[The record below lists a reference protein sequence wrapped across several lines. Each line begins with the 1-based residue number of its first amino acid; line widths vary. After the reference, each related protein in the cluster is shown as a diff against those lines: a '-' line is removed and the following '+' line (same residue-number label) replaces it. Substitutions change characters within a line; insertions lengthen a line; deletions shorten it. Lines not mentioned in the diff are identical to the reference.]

1 MKNKVAFKIIKIVLI
16 VLSALTLFGGLFVLS
31 IFSSKEYIASLDS
44 TYNTVKYMWVMWLF
58 LPITIGCLVFGI
70 VMTVRKS
77 KAISNIIVGAIFS
90 FFLFNYGC
98 FTPIFTSQYSTDYS
112 YWKELDATLHINLP
126 EKMSVVIQDYTGG
139 TQTTSDTFL
148 LRYKSTARFESKDDC
163 LAFKTLMNEKW
174 IDSFA
179 NNSVPLSFSIEI
191 GSGFDKYLLYCF
203 DTEEY
208 SPTQFESNN
217 RYVCIAFS
225 EAKTGMY
232 LCEYQV
238 K

>member
-16 VLSALTLFGGLFVLS
+16 VLSALTLFGGLLVLS

-44 TYNTVKYMWVMWLF
+44 MYNTVKYMWVMWLF

-70 VMTVRKS
+70 VMTARKS

-90 FFLFNYGC
+90 FFLFIYGC

-148 LRYKSTARFESKDDC
+148 LRYKSTARFEDEGDC
-163 LAFKTLMNEKW
+163 LTFKSLMDEKW
-174 IDSFA
+174 TETFT

-191 GSGFDKYLLYCF
+191 GSGFDKYLIYCF
-203 DTEEY
+203 DKDEFN
-208 SPTQFESNN
+208 PTQFDSGN
-217 RYVCIAFS
+217 RFVCIAFS

-232 LCEYQV
+232 LCEYQA

>member
-1 MKNKVAFKIIKIVLI
+1 MKNKVVFKTIKIVLI
-16 VLSALTLFGGLFVLS
+16 VLSALTLFGGLLILS
-31 IFSSKEYIASLDS
+31 ILSSKECIASLDS
-44 TYNTVKYMWVMWLF
+44 MYNIAKYMWVMWLF

-70 VMTVRKS
+70 VMTARKS
-77 KAISNIIVGAIFS
+77 KAISNIIVGAILS
-90 FFLFNYGC
+90 FFLFIYGC
-98 FTPIFTSQYSTDYS
+98 FTPIFTSQYSTDCS
-112 YWKELDATLHINLP
+112 YWKELDTTLHINLP
-126 EKMSVVIQDYTGG
+126 EKMSVVIEDCTGG

-163 LAFKTLMNEKW
+163 LTFKTLMDEKW
-174 IDSFA
+174 IDSFT
-179 NNSVPLSFSIEI
+179 NNSVPLSFSVEI
-191 GSGFDKYLLYCF
+191 SSGFDKYLIYCF

-232 LCEYQV
+232 LCEYKV

>member
-1 MKNKVAFKIIKIVLI
+1 MKNKALFKTIKIVLI
-16 VLSALTLFGGLFVLS
+16 VLSSLTLFGGLFVLS
-31 IFSSKEYIASLDS
+31 ISANGDYIASLDAM
-44 TYNTVKYMWVMWLF
+44 YNSVKMMWVMWLF

-70 VMTVRKS
+70 VMTARKNKS
-77 KAISNIIVGAIFS
+77 IANIIIGAVFS
-90 FFLFNYGC
+90 FFLFIYGC
-98 FTPIFTSQYSTDYS
+98 FTPIVASQYKTDYS
-112 YWKELDATLHINLP
+112 YWKELDATLNINLP
-126 EKMSVVIQDYTGG
+126 EKMSVVTQDYTGG

-174 IDSFA
+174 IDSFT
-179 NNSVPLSFSIEI
+179 NNSVPLSFSVEI
-191 GSGFDKYLLYCF
+191 GSGFDKYLIYCF
-203 DTEEY
+203 NTEEY